1 MHPRGHPPKFMPRK
15 GRGKLCARARRG
27 GKFQKAG
34 TQNVKKAMDRRAR
47 EADGS
52 SRYLPLS
59 MRPEDNPQPDSDPDP
74 EEDER
79 YARRREQWRLRK
91 QRQRERE
98 KEVREAAYQEREELV
113 AIAEGTKKDPLP
125 IKPESIARQHCR
137 DAQKLRALIVSLA
150 EKHGAKNVQEAFKIL
165 QKDDVRVQALAGA
178 EFKVSRRCA
187 RGRRERV
194 R

>member
-1 MHPRGHPPKFMPRK
+1 MPRK
-15 GRGKLCARARRG
+15 GRGKLSARARRG
-27 GKFQKAG
+27 GGRQKAG

-52 SRYLPLS
+52 SRYPVPLS
-59 MRPEDNPQPDSDPDP
+59 MRPEDNPQPPEPDSDPDP
-74 EEDER
+74 EEDAR

-98 KEVREAAYQEREELV
+98 KEEREAASQEREELV

-125 IKPESIARQHCR
+125 IKPESIARQHRR

-178 EFKVSRRCA
+178 EFKVSRRRA

>member
-1 MHPRGHPPKFMPRK
+1 VHPRGHPPKFMPRK

-113 AIAEGTKKDPLP
+113 AIAEGTKKDQLP
-125 IKPESIARQHCR
+125 IKPESIARQR
-137 DAQKLRALIVSLA
+137 IVA
-150 EKHGAKNVQEAFKIL
+150 T
-165 QKDDVRVQALAGA
+165 
-178 EFKVSRRCA
+178 RRSSA
-187 RGRRERV
+187 RSS
-194 R
+194 